1 MMTLKH
7 WRIRWVLILV
17 AVGLAA
23 CAQPADPQ
31 GAGAL
36 IVTVS
41 IAPQRYFVERIA
53 GEGVDVNVMV
63 EPGASPATY
72 EPKPEQLAALSQ
84 SAAYFSIGV
93 PFENVWLDRI
103 AEANPEMRIVDT
115 AAGIERVPIE
125 AHSHEAGADEDHS
138 DDEDDDH
145 DHAEGAPDPHIWLS
159 PSLVKVQARTIAEAL
174 IDLDPDRQ
182 AAYEANL
189 DAFLADIEDLEG
201 TIEEA
206 LSGVESRK
214 FLVFHPSWG
223 YFAEDFGLE
232 QVAIEVGGQEPS
244 ARELAELI
252 ALAEEEEIRVV
263 FAQPEFSAEDATTI
277 AEEIGGE
284 VIMVSPLAEDWLNNM
299 SKVADTFAEALSR

>member
-17 AVGLAA
+17 AVGLTA
-23 CAQPADPQ
+23 CAQPADPE

-36 IVTVS
+36 TVTVS
-41 IAPQRYFVERIA
+41 IAPQQYFVERIA
-53 GEGVDVNVMV
+53 GERVDVNVMV

-125 AHSHEAGADEDHS
+125 AHSHEADEDH
-138 DDEDDDH
+138 DEGDDH

-159 PSLVKVQARTIAEAL
+159 PSLVKVQARTIADAL

-182 AAYEANL
+182 ATYEANL
-189 DAFLADIEDLEG
+189 DAFLADIEDLEK

-206 LSGVESRK
+206 LRGVESRK

-232 QVAIEVGGQEPS
+232 QIAIEVGGQEPS

-252 ALAEEEEIRVV
+252 ALAQEEEIRVV

>member
-103 AEANPEMRIVDT
+103 AEANPEMPIVDT

-182 AAYEANL
+182 ATYEANL

-232 QVAIEVGGQEPS
+232 QIAIEVGGQEPS

>member
-138 DDEDDDH
+138 DDEGDDH
-145 DHAEGAPDPHIWLS
+145 DHAGGAPDPHIWLS

-232 QVAIEVGGQEPS
+232 QIAIEVGGQEPS

>member
-41 IAPQRYFVERIA
+41 IAPQQYFVERIA

-138 DDEDDDH
+138 DDEGDDH
-145 DHAEGAPDPHIWLS
+145 DHAGGAPDPHIWLS

>member
-138 DDEDDDH
+138 DDEGDDH
-145 DHAEGAPDPHIWLS
+145 DHAGGAPDPHIWLS